1 MLGTQSLLERTR
13 DRSVI
18 RAESEFDA
26 EPRPLHSAAIP
37 GTRDRPCGS
46 MQAGQRGVEF
56 RVLHVTVARVLASRG
71 S

>member
-1 MLGTQSLLERTR
+1 L
-13 DRSVI
+13 I
-18 RAESEFDA
+18 PRAESEFDA

-46 MQAGQRGVEF
+46 MQAGERGVEF
-56 RVLHVTVARVLASRG
+56 PVLPTCHSHDLASRV